1 MTCSRCNRKLTAET
15 SVYSQTLR
23 LHYCAP
29 PKWVSCDR
37 IYNKQKA
44 AK

>member
-1 MTCSRCNRKLTAET
+1 MTCSRCDRKLTAET
-15 SVYSQTLR
+15 SVYSQTKR

-29 PKWVSCDR
+29 PKWESCDR
-37 IYNKQKA
+37 IYRRKV

>member
-37 IYNKQKA
+37 IYNKRKA
-44 AK
+44 AN